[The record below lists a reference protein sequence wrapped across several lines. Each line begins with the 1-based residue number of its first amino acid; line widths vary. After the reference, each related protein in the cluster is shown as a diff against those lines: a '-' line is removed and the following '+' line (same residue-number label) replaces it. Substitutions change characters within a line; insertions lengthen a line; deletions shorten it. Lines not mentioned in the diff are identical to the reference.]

1 MSEAAPAERLKPR
14 ERRQARTEHLDRMA
28 LAWVAL
34 IVVILVAGAFF
45 LFETRAT
52 VTWVDEWAWVLGRRG
67 NDAGTFLRPHNGH
80 LSLVP
85 IAIYRVL
92 FATAGLEHYGPY
104 RALVIGAHLAC
115 VVLVFVYASR
125 RVGGYL
131 ALLAATLVLFLGP
144 GFMDILFPFQV
155 AWLISLGTGVGA
167 FLMLDRRDRVGDV
180 GASGLLLV
188 SLASSGL
195 GQPIA
200 LGLAVD
206 VLWGRRRIRDAW
218 IVAAPLAAY
227 AVWWLA
233 YQTDQTGPWRQDL
246 PLTPGFVAEAA
257 AAAISALV
265 GLAARPYE
273 YGGST
278 LSAWGPV
285 LLICVV
291 AASGWRIARLRS
303 VPPRVMALLAI
314 VLSFWIVTGLSR
326 AWLGSSA
333 ALSSRYQ
340 YVGALF
346 VVLLAVELARG
357 VSVSSPARVVLA
369 FAATAAVVSNVGV
382 FRDAGQYLRGQA
394 QRTRADLGA
403 LEIARPI
410 VNPSYVASGL
420 PGYPNVSLQAGPYFS
435 AAKALGTPAATPAEL
450 ATEPEDARRIA
461 DAELIHIHGLNLRP
475 RSADDRPG
483 IAPTVDAAMGGAVT
497 ARGGCVVFRPS
508 GVTPAGTT
516 HELRVTVRPPGLL
529 LAAHEGPGAVG
540 VRRFADGFQPVG
552 TIAATAPATL
562 RIRPDLATEPW
573 HLRLAPTGPATVCR
587 LGQTR

>member
-1 MSEAAPAERLKPR
+1 
-14 ERRQARTEHLDRMA
+14 MA

-34 IVVILVAGAFF
+34 IALIVVAGALF
-45 LFETRAT
+45 LYETRAT
-52 VTWVDEWAWVLGRRG
+52 ATALDEWAWVLGRRG
-67 NDAGTFLRPHNGH
+67 NDVGTFLRPYNGH

-115 VVLVFVYASR
+115 VMLVFVYASR
-125 RVGGYL
+125 RVGGLL
-131 ALLAATLVLFLGP
+131 ALLAAMLVLFLGP
-144 GFMDILFPFQV
+144 GFINILYPFQV
-155 AWLISLGTGVGA
+155 AWLISLGAGVGA

-180 GASGLLLV
+180 GASCLLLV

-206 VLWGRRRIRDAW
+206 VLWGRRRLRDGW

-227 AVWWLA
+227 AFWWLV
-233 YQTDQTGPWRQDL
+233 YQTNQTGIWPHDI
-246 PLTPGFVAEAA
+246 PLTPGFVADAA

-265 GLAARPYE
+265 GLAGRPIE

-278 LSAWGPV
+278 LSPWGPA
-285 LLICVV
+285 LLIGVV
-291 AASGWRIARLRS
+291 AAFAWRIARLRS
-303 VPPRVMALLAI
+303 VSARVMALLTI
-314 VLSFWIVTGLSR
+314 VLSFWVITGLSR
-326 AWLGSSA
+326 AWLGPSA
-333 ALSSRYQ
+333 PLYSRYQ

-357 VSVSSPARVVLA
+357 VSVSPAALVVLA
-369 FAATAAVVSNVGV
+369 FATTAAAVSNVGV
-382 FRDAGQYLRGQA
+382 FREAGQDLRAQA

-410 VNPSYVASGL
+410 VNASYVASGL
-420 PGYPNVSLQAGPYFS
+420 PGFPFVSLRAGPYFA

-450 ATEPEDARRIA
+450 ATEPEDARSIA
-461 DAELIHIHGLNLRP
+461 DAELIRIHGVRLRR
-475 RSADDRPG
+475 RSAGARPG
-483 IAPTVDAAMGGAVT
+483 TAPTVDAAVGGAVA
-497 ARGGCVVFRPS
+497 ARGACVAFGPT

-516 HELRVTVRPPGLL
+516 RELRVTVPPGGLL
-529 LAAHEGPGAVG
+529 LTTQGGSGAVG
-540 VRRFADGFQPVG
+540 LRRFADGFEPVG
-552 TIAATAPATL
+552 TVGSTVPTTV

-573 HLRLAPTGPATVCR
+573 HLRLAPTGPAAVCGLR
-587 LGQTR
+587 QTG

>member
-1 MSEAAPAERLKPR
+1 VSDAAPVERPRPR
-14 ERRQARTEHLDRMA
+14 ERRQTRTADLDRMA

-34 IVVILVAGAFF
+34 VAMMVVAGALF
-45 LFETRAT
+45 LYETRAT
-52 VTWVDEWAWVLGRRG
+52 ATWFDEWEWVLGRRG
-67 NDAGTFLRPHNGH
+67 NDGGTFLRPHNGH

-104 RALVIGAHLAC
+104 RAVVIGAHLAC
-115 VVLVFVYASR
+115 VVLIFVYAGR
-125 RVGGYL
+125 RVGGFL

-144 GFMDILFPFQV
+144 GFINILYPFQV
-155 AWLISLGTGVGA
+155 AWLISLGAGVGA

-180 GASGLLLV
+180 GASVLLLV

-206 VLWGRRRIRDAW
+206 VLWGRRRLRDGW

-227 AVWWLA
+227 ALWWLV
-233 YQTDQTGPWRQDL
+233 YQTDQTGNWRHDI
-246 PLTPGFVAEAA
+246 PLTPGFVADAA
-257 AAAISALV
+257 AAAISGLV
-265 GLAARPYE
+265 GLAARPVE

-278 LSAWGPV
+278 LSPWGPALV
-285 LLICVV
+285 IGAV
-291 AASGWRIARLRS
+291 AACAWRIARLRS
-303 VPPRVMALLAI
+303 ASPRVLALLTI
-314 VLSFWIVTGLSR
+314 VLSFWIITALSR
-326 AWLGSSA
+326 AWLGPSA

-357 VSVSSPARVVLA
+357 VSVSAPARVVLA
-369 FAATAAVVSNVGV
+369 LAATAAVVSNVGV

-394 QRTRADLGA
+394 QRTRANLGA

-410 VNPSYVASGL
+410 VNPGYISSGL
-420 PGYPNVSLQAGPYFS
+420 PGSPFVSLRAGPYFS

-450 ATEPEDARRIA
+450 ATESEDARRIA
-461 DAELIHIHGLNLRP
+461 DAELIRIHGVGLRR
-475 RSADDRPG
+475 RSAGTRPG
-483 IAPTVDAAMGGAVT
+483 IAPTVDAAIGGAVA
-497 ARGGCVVFRPS
+497 ARGACVAFRPT

-516 HELRVTVRPPGLL
+516 RELRVTVPPGGLL
-529 LAAHEGPGAVG
+529 LTTQGGSGAVG
-540 VRRFADGFQPVG
+540 LRRFADGFEPVG
-552 TIAATAPATL
+552 TVGSTVPTTV

-573 HLRLAPTGPATVCR
+573 HLRLAPTGPAAVCGLR
-587 LGQTR
+587 QTG